1 MNLDPDDIRRLAL
14 EVRRFLNKGGVLTRL
29 TGMAKLYLEFP
40 DIDTM
45 HHVHQS
51 ILIAMPPEAFLTT
64 GTQSET
70 YVDDHTIEIAPF
82 AGISIILSCKQRFAT
97 TSGGSLG
104 YRDVA
109 FVTRKLD
116 DKLRE

>member
-1 MNLDPDDIRRLAL
+1 MDMTADDIGRLAL
-14 EVRRFLNKGGVLTRL
+14 EVRRFLGKADMLTRI
-29 TGMAKLYLEFP
+29 TGMAKLYVEFP
-40 DIDTM
+40 DAGTM
-45 HHVHQS
+45 HHFHTS
-51 ILIAMPPEAFLTT
+51 ILRAMPPTAALMT
-64 GTQSET
+64 GTRAET

-97 TSGGSLG
+97 TAGGSMG

-116 DKLRE
+116 KSE